1 MWVRDTMKIR
11 KDRPWNYY
19 FAVLGK
25 NLEECEFT
33 GEPDEKTFAEEASFE
48 VIQLHFIWALNRCS
62 GSWGHSAEFLGFY
75 LV

>member
-11 KDRPWNYY
+11 KVRPWNYY

-25 NLEECEFT
+25 NLEEWEFT

-48 VIQLHFIWALNRCS
+48 VI
-62 GSWGHSAEFLGFY
+62 
-75 LV
+75 